1 MISASIF
8 IGKKLIARMSANS
21 QTEVLDL
28 TEVASKWLAMHYKVM
43 REQLVIKFNQ
53 ESVER

>member
-28 TEVASKWLAMHYKVM
+28 AEVAGQWLAMHYKVM
-43 REQLVIKFNQ
+43 AEQLVIKFKR
-53 ESVER
+53 ESVE